1 MKSSNKIVL
10 TASTLVFGILL
21 GVFLQPLISGNSV
34 YDQSKKFADVLNLIQ
49 ANYFEPADLNKLG
62 ETAISKM
69 LEELDPHSR
78 YITAKSMEKVNEDF
92 QGSFDGIGVEFD
104 IVKDTITIVTPI
116 VGGPS
121 EALGV
126 QSGDKI
132 VKIDGTSAIGLTRED
147 VPKKL
152 RGPKG
157 TQVTISVL
165 RNGNKEAIDFVITR
179 DKIPLYSIDAS
190 FIIEG
195 TDIGYIKMNRF
206 AATTHDEFKAAA
218 NKLRSMG
225 MKKMILDLQQNPGG
239 FLDQAFKLADEF
251 IPAGKMIVYTKGKRP
266 EFDDDFTAIP
276 GVGEYEKIPLIV
288 LIDGG
293 SASASEIVAGAIQ
306 DHDRGMIVGETSFG
320 KGLVQR
326 QYPLADGSA
335 FRLTISRYYTPTG
348 RLIQR
353 PYDDKKNYR
362 GSLEDLE
369 EGMNLDHTKDA
380 DKDKR
385 DSARPTFKTAGGR
398 TLYGGG
404 GITPDYIVKYDTL
417 TMLTRNLRAKNLFWE
432 FSQEFLQKN
441 QSTIKTKYKD
451 AADFARSFSL
461 SKKDLEDFK
470 ALAVKK
476 DVKWDEKDAKTDD
489 ETILTL
495 LRMTIGKFT
504 FGNEASERVFF
515 TLNKK
520 ARVAATLFPEAQ
532 KISKLK

>member
-1 MKSSNKIVL
+1 MKQSNKLVL
-10 TASTLVFGILL
+10 ASGTLLVGILL

-49 ANYFEPADLNKLG
+49 ANYFEPVDLNKLG

-78 YITAKSMEKVNEDF
+78 YLTAKSMEKVNEDF

-104 IVKDTITIVTPI
+104 IVKDTIIIVTPI

-121 EALGV
+121 EALGI

-132 VKIDGTSAIGLTRED
+132 VKIDGLNAVGLTRED

-157 TQVTISVL
+157 TKVIVSIV
-165 RNGNKEAIDFVITR
+165 RSGNKDAIDYEIIR

-190 FIIEG
+190 FIIDG

-206 AATTHDEFKAAA
+206 AATTHDEFKLAAQ
-218 NKLRSMG
+218 KLRSLG

-251 IPAGKMIVYTKGKRP
+251 ISAGKMIVYTKGKRP
-266 EFDDDFTAIP
+266 EFDDEFTAIP

-326 QYPLADGSA
+326 QYPLNDGSA
-335 FRLTISRYYTPTG
+335 FRLTISRYYTPAG

-362 GSLEDLE
+362 GLLEDLD
-369 EGMNLDHTKDA
+369 EGLNSDHTKDSG
-380 DKDKR
+380 KDKR
-385 DSARPTFKTAGGR
+385 DSTRQIFKTPYGR

-417 TMLTRNLRAKNLFWE
+417 TMLTRNLRQKNLFWE

-441 QSTIKTKYKD
+441 QSGIKTKYKD
-451 AADFARSFSL
+451 ATEFARSFSL

-470 ALAVKK
+470 KLANQKE
-476 DVKWDEKDAKTDD
+476 VKWDEKDAKTDD
-489 ETILTL
+489 ETITTL

-504 FGNEASERVFF
+504 FGNEASERVFY

-520 ARVAATLFPEAQ
+520 ARMAASLFPEAQ